1 MVNEATAFVR
11 DFYERKETQN
21 NTYWETFRDSG
32 EILIG
37 WNDIFLHLWLNKT
50 HPLINT
56 EWESVTL
63 NLKVPTQATY
73 NSLENSWYVLAWY
86 LLPSNETSWEWK
98 YPESFQKLEKVD
110 WEEIILFYSEWNTL
124 VKLFFI
130 KSKINKEILWNQTN
144 FKSLVSQ
151 ILPPNK

>member
-1 MVNEATAFVR
+1 MVNEATAFLW
-11 DFYERKETQN
+11 DSENNDWTQN
-21 NTYWETFRDSG
+21 NLLWESFRETG
-32 EILIG
+32 EIMIN
-37 WNDIFLHLWLNKT
+37 WKDIFSHFGLNKT
-50 HPLINT
+50 HALINT

-130 KSKINKEILWNQTN
+130 KSKINKEIQWNQTN
-144 FKSLVSQ
+144 FKSLVSK